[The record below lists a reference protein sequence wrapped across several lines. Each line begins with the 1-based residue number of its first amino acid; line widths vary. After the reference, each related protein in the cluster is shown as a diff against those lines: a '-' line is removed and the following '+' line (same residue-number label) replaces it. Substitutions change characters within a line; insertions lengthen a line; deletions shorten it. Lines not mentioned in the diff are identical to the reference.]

1 MNFLYLVPAKCVSNL
16 LVALQRCSSLVQFF
30 GITIVLRK
38 IGGTECPHARLLIEE
53 VLEQAEDAVKQIES
67 ALQPGFFMMKR
78 LTSMIEPFVVR
89 GYLAILNLR
98 TMC

>member
-53 VLEQAEDAVKQIES
+53 VLEQAEDAVQQIES
-67 ALQPGFFMMKR
+67 ALQPGFFNDEKAYINDR
-78 LTSMIEPFVVR
+78 TFCCE
-89 GYLAILNLR
+89 GCLAILNL
-98 TMC
+98 